1 MASPC
6 RMQININSGEIM
18 VLKEYIRENLDNSDG
33 VVDELI
39 RYLEEGHSSFYIA
52 QKTKFPRKYI
62 KTLQKAFK
70 AEYGVSSF
78 LGL

>member
-1 MASPC
+1 
-6 RMQININSGEIM
+6 M

-33 VVDELI
+33 VVDDLI

-52 QKTKFPRKYI
+52 QKTKFKRSHI
-62 KTLQKAFK
+62 KVIQKAFK
-70 AEYGVSSF
+70 AEYGVGSF